1 VALIVAPIVVT
12 YKNLGFGGWAVVLV
26 LLGVL
31 AWAIM
36 RSKADVPAM
45 K

>member
-1 VALIVAPIVVT
+1 VVQYANATGTTQLIIWGVII
-12 YKNLGFGGWAVVLV
+12 V

-36 RSKADVPAM
+36 RSKADAPAM